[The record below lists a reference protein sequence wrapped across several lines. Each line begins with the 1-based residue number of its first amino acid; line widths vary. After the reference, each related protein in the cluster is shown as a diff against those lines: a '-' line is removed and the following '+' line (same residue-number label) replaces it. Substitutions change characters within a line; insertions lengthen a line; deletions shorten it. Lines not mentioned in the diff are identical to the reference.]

1 LGHFEEAIERS
12 LDSYRIAQ
20 ELNGATEMAL
30 AALLL
35 GIDYLTVDMEQAFEW
50 SREAVDRC
58 RTQKY
63 TWALGFAL
71 TINGLLGAVSGDTAT
86 AAARYDE
93 ALTIQRRLDDKE
105 GSGLSLGGLAQL
117 ASLNGDLPKA
127 IDLYQQSLGAF
138 EAIGDRAEEA
148 RILSEMAWTHLSLDD
163 PTAARRFFLDSA
175 QAYVDVGSVRGV
187 GTSMIGLAAVEVVEG
202 QPLRAVQIAAAA
214 EIFAREEGIVNVYS
228 EDAPGREYVERAK
241 AELRTDD
248 LKSAT
253 EKGRSLSV
261 KEALALARVAEPAM
275 D

>member
-1 LGHFEEAIERS
+1 
-12 LDSYRIAQ
+12 
-20 ELNGATEMAL
+20 MAL
-30 AALLL
+30 AAGLL
-35 GIDYLTVDMEQAFEW
+35 GIFHLTVDMERAFEW
-50 SREAVDRC
+50 SREAIDRS
-58 RTQKY
+58 RAQNY
-63 TWALGFAL
+63 TSALGLAL
-71 TINGLLGAVSGDTAT
+71 TFDGILGAVSGDTET
-86 AAARYDE
+86 AASRYDE
-93 ALTIQRRLDDKE
+93 AMAIQRRLDDKE

-117 ASLNGDLPKA
+117 ASLSGDLPKA
-127 IDLYQQSLGAF
+127 IDLYQQSLVAF

-163 PTAARRFFLDSA
+163 PTEARRFFFDSA
-175 QAYVDVGSVRGV
+175 QAYVDVGSIRGV

-214 EIFAREEGIVNVYS
+214 EIFTEEEGIVNVYS
-228 EDAPGREYVERAK
+228 EDDPGREYVERAK